1 VPASRVHLQASH
13 FSSATFAISFYKEL
27 LKKDKGSLTIS
38 IREARTLEA
47 EKQRKALAISVPTD
61 VPFVTNASSS
71 SSFPSSNATSS
82 GTTSSTDLAP
92 TPEQSRFINSIDAQL
107 QQLRD
112 AARCSAATPF
122 DYAANVHL
130 QFLKLVHGGPGCG
143 KTFCI
148 QKIVKLLETYNIGYM
163 CLAET
168 GIAACLMPNGHTVCS
183 GLGIQVGRN
192 VKNKS
197 DSSLGKNYLK
207 PLSVKELGFL
217 RSRHPHTLVCFLD
230 EVSFTDAVQL
240 GKISLR
246 SGELTGYPGLRFGGI
261 SVILI
266 GDFHQLPPVGGTPL
280 PTSLLLHHGL
290 INCVT
295 GDSMVG
301 SLSQPVVLK
310 SPEAYVPACIASAS
324 TAHGKL
330 ARVYF
335 KGPQNGDSCKSYQ
348 VRGRLQKSRIA
359 EGHWQPSVL
368 TIHPCAAHIKNSDSR
383 MTPPCPKWCNSCET

>member
-1 VPASRVHLQASH
+1 MILCWRKLTQMPKLNASWCDFVNQPLLRQKKKKKKKSTHSELDKKNAYASILRSQLRNFRLHVVPASRVHLQASH

-27 LKKDKGSLTIS
+27 QKKDKGSLAIS

-47 EKQRKALAISVPTD
+47 EKQRKALAISVPTA
-61 VPFVTNASSS
+61 VPFVTNTSSS

-82 GTTSSTDLAP
+82 GTTSSTNLAP
-92 TPEQSRFINSIDAQL
+92 TPEQSRFINSIDVQL

-130 QFLKLVHGGPGCG
+130 QFLKLVYGGPGCG

-197 DSSLGKNYLK
+197 DSSLGK
-207 PLSVKELGFL
+207 
-217 RSRHPHTLVCFLD
+217 
-230 EVSFTDAVQL
+230 
-240 GKISLR
+240 
-246 SGELTGYPGLRFGGI
+246 
-261 SVILI
+261 
-266 GDFHQLPPVGGTPL
+266 
-280 PTSLLLHHGL
+280 
-290 INCVT
+290 
-295 GDSMVG
+295 
-301 SLSQPVVLK
+301 
-310 SPEAYVPACIASAS
+310 
-324 TAHGKL
+324 
-330 ARVYF
+330 
-335 KGPQNGDSCKSYQ
+335 
-348 VRGRLQKSRIA
+348 
-359 EGHWQPSVL
+359 
-368 TIHPCAAHIKNSDSR
+368 TI
-383 MTPPCPKWCNSCET
+383 